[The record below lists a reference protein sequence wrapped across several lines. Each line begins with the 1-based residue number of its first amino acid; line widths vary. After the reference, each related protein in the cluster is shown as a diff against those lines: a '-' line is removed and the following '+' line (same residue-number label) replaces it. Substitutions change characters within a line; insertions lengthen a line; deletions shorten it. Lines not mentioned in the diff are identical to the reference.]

1 MSKLNNPQF
10 TTGNSS
16 DEKAETATPF
26 LKKSWFDYLITLT
39 FPRLSSNS
47 KTSLGNI
54 GAYLSLSLCAATLRL
69 HAPWLRCKH

>member
-26 LKKSWFDYLITLT
+26 LKEIMV
-39 FPRLSSNS
+39 
-47 KTSLGNI
+47 
-54 GAYLSLSLCAATLRL
+54 
-69 HAPWLRCKH
+69 